1 MTFSLSISVTEAVD
15 CCRSLWCGFPLLG
28 VHFTIKGEVL
38 CDWVRL
44 MEMFSSFFNNRLKW
58 EVEGWGTD
66 WDGVNTLEIKL
77 NEQHEL
83 ALRHFQPGY
92 TFSTVLNVINY
103 ICNRP
108 KSVTVEIVVSLSH
121 LSFWNGQTRVS
132 LISGLTNPEFES
144 TLLLEWKTH
153 SFNTIPHSGI
163 YPSRGIDKL
172 VKCSRKTLVTKHKLN
187 SHK

>member
-1 MTFSLSISVTEAVD
+1 MTRVTFSLSISVTEAVD
-15 CCRSLWCGFPLLG
+15 CRRSLWCGFPLLG

-44 MEMFSSFFNNRLKW
+44 MDIFSSFFNSRLKL

-83 ALRHFQPGY
+83 AMRHFQPVY
-92 TFSTVLNVINY
+92 TFTTVLNVINY

-108 KSVTVEIVVSLSH
+108 KSVTVET
-121 LSFWNGQTRVS
+121 G
-132 LISGLTNPEFES
+132 PKFES
-144 TLLLEWKTH
+144 PLLLEWTTQ
-153 SFNTIPHSGI
+153 SFPHVSVN
-163 YPSRGIDKL
+163 KL
-172 VKCSRKTLVTKHKLN
+172 RVLTKSYFLEYLPVEG
-187 SHK
+187 

>member
-1 MTFSLSISVTEAVD
+1 MTRVTFSLSISVTEAVD
-15 CCRSLWCGFPLLG
+15 CRRSLWCGFPLLG

-44 MEMFSSFFNNRLKW
+44 MEMFSSFFYNRLKW

-83 ALRHFQPGY
+83 AMRHFQPVY
-92 TFSTVLNVINY
+92 TFTTVLNVINY
-103 ICNRP
+103 ICHRP
-108 KSVTVEIVVSLSH
+108 QPVIVE
-121 LSFWNGQTRVS
+121 TD
-132 LISGLTNPEFES
+132 PEFES
-144 TLLLEWKTH
+144 TLLLELKTH
-153 SFNTIPHSGI
+153 SFNKTPLSGI
-163 YPSRGIDKL
+163 PPSWRVDKL
-172 VKCSRKTLVTKHKLN
+172 LKCSRKTLVTKQKQN